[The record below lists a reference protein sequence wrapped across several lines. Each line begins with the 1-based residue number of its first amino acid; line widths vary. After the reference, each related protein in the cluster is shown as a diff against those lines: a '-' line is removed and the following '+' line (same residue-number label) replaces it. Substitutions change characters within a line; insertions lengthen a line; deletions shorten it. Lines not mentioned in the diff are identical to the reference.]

1 MDKVGKTDKRVKGC
15 DWESV
20 ERSFRAGVLSLRE
33 IGRLNDVSEAMIR
46 KRAKSAGWERDL
58 TKRVNEKVR
67 IDMVRNVVRTDS
79 LQTEREII
87 ESAAAQVVHVVRSHR
102 KAIGSGIALTD
113 LLMKQLTDVA
123 GKRDEF
129 EAEIEVLT
137 AEDKSPERCNRL
149 MKAVSLGAHS
159 TIVVNLA
166 NAAKTWITLERQ
178 SFNMQDEPETPPDP
192 QKAASDDGLDQA
204 LAELAAKAGYRI
216 TAG

>member
-1 MDKVGKTDKRVKGC
+1 MDKPEKPPKAVKA
-15 DWESV
+15 DWESI
-20 ERSFRAGVLSLRE
+20 ERDFRAGMLSIRE
-33 IGRLNDVSEAMIR
+33 IAKIAGISDTAIR
-46 KRAKSAGWERDL
+46 KRAKEFAWDRDL
-58 TKRVNEKVR
+58 SAKVREKVR
-67 IDMVRNVVRTDS
+67 TELVRAEVRSSDP
-79 LQTEREII
+79 QTEREII

-102 KAIGSGIALTD
+102 KAIGSGMALTD

-129 EAEIEVLT
+129 EAEIEVMT

-149 MKAVSLGAHS
+149 MKAISLGAHS
-159 TIVVNLA
+159 SIVVNLA

-178 SFNMQDEPETPPDP
+178 SFNMQDEPEAPPDP
-192 QKAASDDGLDQA
+192 QKAASDDELDQA